1 MGMGR
6 GYFIVFWGGRWD
18 SDFLQRVVY
27 FAWLAVDFL
36 DRDCGWHF
44 CGTATYTVWR
54 WRGSES
60 QNTVCESLYVGK

>member
-18 SDFLQRVVY
+18 GDFFQWVVY

-36 DRDCGWHF
+36 DRDCGWHL
-44 CGTATYTVWR
+44 CGTTTYTVWR
-54 WRGSES
+54 WRGSEL
-60 QNTVCESLYVGK
+60 QNTMCESLYVGK